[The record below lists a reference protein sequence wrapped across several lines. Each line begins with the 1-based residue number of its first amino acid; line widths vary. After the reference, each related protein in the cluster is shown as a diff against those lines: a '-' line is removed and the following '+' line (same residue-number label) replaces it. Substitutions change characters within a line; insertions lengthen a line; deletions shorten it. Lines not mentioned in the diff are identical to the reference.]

1 MMIFW
6 YPKFPFDIT
15 SWWCCHSCTW
25 TSCVAHFWKRILK
38 TAKECIIHCGQVWI
52 NINKQNFIDFLVCN
66 QVFQKLRQNW
76 ALNFMIVVSLLH
88 RYLKQNEHTI
98 NHPNPSTDTF
108 LVSQATPS
116 PAVASA
122 IRVLAGTNLM
132 MRSTTFDWVQL
143 RYTRNQFQNEMSQ
156 VYLVKG

>member
-1 MMIFW
+1 
-6 YPKFPFDIT
+6 
-15 SWWCCHSCTW
+15 
-25 TSCVAHFWKRILK
+25 
-38 TAKECIIHCGQVWI
+38 
-52 NINKQNFIDFLVCN
+52 
-66 QVFQKLRQNW
+66 
-76 ALNFMIVVSLLH
+76 MIVVSLLH

-132 MRSTTFDWVQL
+132 MRSTTFD
-143 RYTRNQFQNEMSQ
+143 
-156 VYLVKG
+156 